1 MLEFQN
7 GLCCRLGPRNR
18 SSRSCSA
25 RSAADLASQGHET
38 VAFGWRDAPDS
49 CLMPPV
55 LSFMKS
61 ESVLEDVAVEPAFLP
76 PFPSAESMQNAA
88 N

>member
-1 MLEFQN
+1 MWPSWAQDPLVAFVLRALSGRSGAALR
-7 GLCCRLGPRNR
+7 GLR
-18 SSRSCSA
+18 
-25 RSAADLASQGHET
+25 
-38 VAFGWRDAPDS
+38 AFGWLDAPDS